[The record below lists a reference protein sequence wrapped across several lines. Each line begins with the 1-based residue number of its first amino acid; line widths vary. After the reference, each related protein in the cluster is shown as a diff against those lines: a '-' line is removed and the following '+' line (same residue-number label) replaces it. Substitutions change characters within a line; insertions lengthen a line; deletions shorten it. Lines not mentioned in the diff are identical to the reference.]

1 MKAGESQTKM
11 MMKMMHYLT
20 KIFPVFL
27 IAFSSY
33 SQRDLSAK
41 EAIAIALENN
51 YQVQIAEK
59 QTEISEINNT
69 WGEAGAFPTV
79 TLSVGQNN
87 TIQDNRNNPF
97 TFTPGIFLSQG
108 ISPNLSANWNI
119 FSGFAVRISKQRLE
133 QLEEQSA
140 NNAMAVI
147 ESSVQDVLKAYYAA
161 QLQKERVDLFKK
173 LFTISKERY
182 QYFELKEQ
190 YSGSNSLELMQFKN
204 QFLTDSSNLILQEL
218 SHKNALRNLTLLMND
233 TTIVAEELNLT
244 DNLNIE
250 SSAVDLNTAIEE
262 MISNNNNLK
271 NQYIS
276 VELQRTNT
284 EFMRSFLYPT
294 LSFQTGF
301 NPSWSAFKE
310 INGTSGLEAQTN
322 TMTYYGN
329 LNLRYTLFN
338 NWKNKRAVEVS
349 KINEEIAVLSAE
361 SMEKSLTITLRNLVE
376 LYEVRSQLVEIS
388 KQNLIYAEKTFELAR
403 NRFQVGTINSI
414 DLATIQSN
422 YQNTMIQH
430 YENVFNRLD
439 TFLEIYKMTGKIG
452 LNY

>member
-1 MKAGESQTKM
+1 
-11 MMKMMHYLT
+11 MMKKMHYLT

-59 QTEISEINNT
+59 QAEISEINNT

-97 TFTPGIFLSQG
+97 TFTPGVILSQG

>member
-1 MKAGESQTKM
+1 M
-11 MMKMMHYLT
+11 MMKKMHYLT

>member
-1 MKAGESQTKM
+1 
-11 MMKMMHYLT
+11 MMKKMHYLT

-59 QTEISEINNT
+59 QAEISEINNT
-69 WGEAGAFPTV
+69 WGEAGAFPTI

-97 TFTPGIFLSQG
+97 TFTPGVILSQG

>member
-1 MKAGESQTKM
+1 M

-97 TFTPGIFLSQG
+97 TFTPGVILSQG

-349 KINEEIAVLSAE
+349 KINEEIAILSAE